1 MLPNPKSADFTEA
14 TVVDGQTRIFKRTQ
28 EFHGKPLRKMTGGYF
43 SVSSSTPARQVAGA
57 PRPHSAE
64 VFAARSFHCARP
76 FRGFWRAS
84 TRFNRWLNSDFR
96 LRASAEVRAF
106 GLDLFFIAQNQSPVG
121 TLPTNEAVIAKLLM
135 IDLAHWRELCKRE
148 ITPLYNWTPCR
159 CGAKVRLMHPVVT
172 EQAQDAIARR
182 EAREASNSQKAV
194 YQRLRRLRE
203 ALGDLGCSREVLNDD
218 LLIERMDGWLLQ
230 HCSGRRTAGAYGRAL
245 THAIADGWLANG
257 GNSRK

>member
-1 MLPNPKSADFTEA
+1 MID
-14 TVVDGQTRIFKRTQ
+14 D
-28 EFHGKPLRKMTGGYF
+28 
-43 SVSSSTPARQVAGA
+43 A
-57 PRPHSAE
+57 PRTFGDNSASCGPRLFDTDRLPE
-64 VFAARSFHCARP
+64 YPIAVDERLESHYFVSF
-76 FRGFWRAS
+76 W
-84 TRFNRWLNSDFR
+84 FNRWLNSDFR

-135 IDLAHWRELCKRE
+135 IDLAHWKELCKRE

-218 LLIERMDGWLLQ
+218 LLVERMDGWLLQ

-245 THAIADGWLANG
+245 THAVTDGWLASE